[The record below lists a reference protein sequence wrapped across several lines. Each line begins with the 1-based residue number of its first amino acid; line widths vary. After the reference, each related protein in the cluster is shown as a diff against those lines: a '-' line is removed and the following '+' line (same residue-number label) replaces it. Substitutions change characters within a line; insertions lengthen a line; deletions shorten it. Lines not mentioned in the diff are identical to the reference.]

1 MKKLTQ
7 DKWIEKCNEIHGGKY
22 DYSLVEYK
30 SARGKVDVI
39 CHEKDEFGR
48 EHGVFSIRACNHSS
62 GTGCPKCG
70 RRVQATREDFI
81 EKARR
86 THGNKYDY
94 SKLEYTKSTDK
105 VYIICPKHGGFWQNA
120 ASHIS
125 GAGCPKC
132 AIEGNAAKKRMTTD
146 TFVEKAAIVHNGRY
160 DYSKSE
166 YVGTKTKVCIICPE
180 HGEFWMTPNNHLS
193 GQGCPS
199 CKNKETA
206 ERQAL
211 TLDDFVK
218 KARDIHGPKY
228 DYTKSEYVGY
238 QEPLKIICP
247 IHGEFWQTPDN
258 HIHGSGCP
266 KCGAALSKSELEIVD
281 MLKSHDINVIEHDRK
296 VLDGME
302 LDILLPEHNL
312 AIEYNGIYWHS
323 ERKNR
328 SSHYHL
334 DKLNLANKHG
344 VKLIHIFED
353 EYLGHK
359 QIVLSKIRHMVGLDG
374 DLPKVNGRDCK
385 VGLIDKDTAR
395 KFLDTNHIQGFVNS
409 TVYIGAF
416 HEDTLVA
423 VMCFRKDSKNN
434 WELTRFA
441 TDITKRVPGIGG
453 KMFKFFTLNY
463 KYREIKSF
471 ADRRWTV
478 DMENNFYTKIGFTLD
493 KVEKPD
499 YRYVVGKERKHKF
512 LFRKQILHKK
522 YGLPLSMTERQM
534 CDHLGFY
541 RIWDCGLVKYVYRNP
556 NI

>member
-22 DYSLVEYK
+22 DYSLVEY
-30 SARGKVDVI
+30 RGAKAKVDVV

-70 RRVQATREDFI
+70 RRFQATRDDFI

-94 SKLEYTKSTDK
+94 SKLVYTKSTDK
-105 VYIICPKHGGFWQNA
+105 VFIICPTHGGFWQNA

-206 ERQAL
+206 
-211 TLDDFVK
+211 
-218 KARDIHGPKY
+218 
-228 DYTKSEYVGY
+228 
-238 QEPLKIICP
+238 
-247 IHGEFWQTPDN
+247 DN

-266 KCGAALSKSELEIVD
+266 KCGAALPKSELEIVD
-281 MLKSHDINVIEHDRK
+281 MLKSHGINVIEHDRK

-302 LDILLPEHNL
+302 LDILLSEHNL

-334 DKLNLANKHG
+334 DKLNLANEHG
-344 VKLIHIFED
+344 IKLIQVFED
-353 EYLGHK
+353 EYLEHK
-359 QIVLSKIRHMVGLDG
+359 RIVLAKIRHMVGLDY

-385 VGLIDKDTAR
+385 VVMIDKDAAR

-423 VMCFRKDSKNN
+423 VMCFRKDGKNN

-471 ADRRWTV
+471 ADRRWTI

-512 LFRKQILHKK
+512 LFRKQNLHKK

-541 RIWDCGLVKYVYRNP
+541 RIWDCGLIKYAYTNP
-556 NI
+556 SI